1 MLKVVVYD
9 SGYGGEFFADR
20 LEAELPIIEVI
31 RVIDWRNAEKIQN
44 SPKEAR
50 KIARVALRPYIGH
63 VDLIVF
69 ANHLLTLTSLKFF
82 RRKFKNQHFVGLNL
96 KKPASPPKKD
106 TIVLTTKPVARTIN
120 YYNFILHLK
129 KRVKTFT
136 LDTWPLKID
145 DGELTEQEIKETLSD
160 YLGKDSR
167 YQEIFLACSQ
177 FYDLIPVL
185 RNLFGH
191 NLKIHDGFSDA
202 LKETCKTLRIRGSAK
217 KAK

>member
-50 KIARVALRPYIGH
+50 KIARAALRPYIGH
-63 VDLIVF
+63 VDLIIF

-82 RRKFKNQHFVGLNL
+82 RRKYRNQRFIGLNL
-96 KKPASPPKKD
+96 KKPTSPPKKD
-106 TIVLTTKPVARTIN
+106 TIILTTKPVTKTIN
-120 YYNFILHLK
+120 YYNFVLHLK
-129 KRVKTFT
+129 KRVKTFA

-145 DGELTEQEIKETLSD
+145 DGELTEQEIRETLSSF
-160 YLGKDSR
+160 LNRDSR
-167 YQEIFLACSQ
+167 HQEVFLACSQ
-177 FYDLIPVL
+177 FYDLKPEL
-185 RNLFGH
+185 RKIFGR
-191 NLKIHDGFSDA
+191 NIKIHDGFNDT
-202 LKETCKTLRIRGSAK
+202 LKEICKTLRIRGSAK
-217 KAK
+217 KVK